1 MPIRSVRT
9 VERCQRV
16 LNSTTLY
23 SRYPYRKADLQKQNT
38 SLSTSGKTR
47 TFSRTPWILK
57 AILTIH
63 SRKGSLQS
71 IPWRLQSGKEHF
83 SKRSIKVYWIQNVYH
98 ISPRKPSST
107 TCRQQYRKLLLHCL
121 PHRQGAKH
129 LLLKLRYTCWTR
141 GCSTFRT
148 FIS

>member
-1 MPIRSVRT
+1 MPTRSVRT

-23 SRYPYRKADLQKQNT
+23 SRYHCRKADLQKQNT
-38 SLSTSGKTR
+38 SLSTSDKTR

-57 AILTIH
+57 AILKIL

-71 IPWRLQSGKEHF
+71 IPWRLQSGKKHF

-98 ISPRKPSST
+98 ILTRMPSRT
-107 TCRQQYRKLLLHCL
+107 TCSKQYRMLLLNCL
-121 PHRQGAKH
+121 PHRQGARH
-129 LLLKLRYTCWTR
+129 LSLKLRSTCWTTV
-141 GCSTFRT
+141 C
-148 FIS
+148 